1 MSRSTLLGLV
11 GVMLA
16 MLVAAGAIAFEI
28 TRPEET
34 QQRSAVAEPIDA
46 AILTTHLQNLRGET
60 ALP

>member
-1 MSRSTLLGLV
+1 MSGSTLLGLV

-28 TRPEET
+28 TRPEEA

-46 AILTTHLQNLRGET
+46 AILITHLQNLRGET

>member
-28 TRPEET
+28 TRPEEA

-60 ALP
+60 TLP